1 MKVKNHL
8 CIKMADKIIFWLDA
22 FLLKFGL
29 AYNLQKKHDCELYSI
44 IDITNR
50 TKKFFEKQNLVNFK
64 KQWFLHDHIKK
75 TVNPDIEY
83 LRNFEKKYQINVWG
97 LGFNERIFYKY
108 NDFYHFSQ
116 NEILGILEH
125 E

>member
-1 MKVKNHL
+1 MT
-8 CIKMADKIIFWLDA
+8 DKIIFWLDA
-22 FLLKFGL
+22 FLLNFCF
-29 AYNLQKKHDCELYSI
+29 AHDLQKKHDCELYAVV
-44 IDITNR
+44 DVTNR
-50 TKKFFEKQNLVNFK
+50 TKKFFEEQNFVNFK

-108 NDFYHFSQ
+108 NDFYNFS
-116 NEILGILEH
+116 
-125 E
+125 